1 MPDAL
6 RVTVLFRPPRTA
18 NAISSVIHG
27 NLQPSRRRPFPCA
40 EEYDSNETKHEGN
53 HVRFKGTLMAR
64 KSQSD
69 GRYPT
74 PVIDRHSKPG
84 TVIRLIVLAIVLVV
98 AAIAFVY
105 LEGRVDPNF
114 GLGLLGI
121 LAMVG
126 IFYLV
131 STFIGFVQIMPRA
144 GGDEL
149 SRLFIDGHPE
159 GTVVIDSKG
168 RVVYAN
174 RTYATLI
181 GAAGPNDILSIEA
194 IFSRDNQAA
203 EAVYRLTN
211 RIREGKEGQEE
222 FRLLN
227 GLGDQTDTP
236 VGPRW
241 YRLRAR
247 LLDLG
252 GGGEKLQAWQLS
264 DITAE
269 REDQERFFKEL
280 QHAIDY
286 LDHAPAGFLS
296 TGNHGDVAYI
306 NATLADWI
314 GLDLTAFSPG
324 TIALKDLIAGEGMA
338 LIESVQAAPG
348 LNKTATLD
356 LDMRRQDG
364 KSLPVRLVHRVSATR
379 DGAPGESRTIVL
391 MRSGEVD
398 SENTT
403 AAAEMRFTRFFNNTP
418 MAIASVDGNGQILRT
433 NAPFLKMFSA
443 AVSRDD
449 LERGSP
455 FHMVIHEGDRPK
467 FEQALDAARDGQ
479 GDIDPVDTRHA
490 ADSDRFFRFYVTA
503 VVDSGESE
511 EVAIIYAVEMTEQ
524 KALEG
529 QMAQTQK
536 MNAVGTLAGGIAHDF
551 NNVLTAI
558 LLSADHLLLSLR
570 PSDSSFADLMEIK
583 RNANRAAVLVR
594 QLLAFS
600 RKQTMRPTVLSMT
613 DVIGDLRM
621 LVDRLTG
628 THVKLD
634 IEFGKDLWPVK
645 TDLGQFEQVII
656 NLAVNAR
663 DAMPEGG
670 TVKIRTSNVAA
681 DEIEA
686 LNHRGMDVADYVLI
700 EVADE
705 GTGIEPDLLD
715 KIFEP
720 FFTTKDVGKGTGLGL
735 SMVYGIIKQSGG
747 YIYPDSQIDK
757 GTTFRIYL
765 PRHVEA
771 VSQADPDAAVADD
784 RAAEDAAAPQSAA
797 VAQQDRE
804 RTDLTGSATVLLVE
818 DEEAVRRGGKRMLE
832 TRGYTVHEAASGV
845 EALEIIE
852 EFGDAIDIV
861 VSDVVMPEMDG
872 PTLLRELRKDHPDMK
887 FIFVSGYAEDAF
899 AKNLPEDA
907 TFGFLPKPFS
917 LKQLATA
924 VKEVVES

>member
-1 MPDAL
+1 M
-6 RVTVLFRPPRTA
+6 
-18 NAISSVIHG
+18 
-27 NLQPSRRRPFPCA
+27 
-40 EEYDSNETKHEGN
+40 
-53 HVRFKGTLMAR
+53 MAR
-64 KSQSD
+64 KNPS
-69 GRYPT
+69 GGNYPT
-74 PVIDRHSKPG
+74 PMIDRHSRPG
-84 TVIRLIVLAIVLVV
+84 TVVRLIVLAVVLVV
-98 AAIAFVY
+98 SAIAFIL
-105 LEGRVDPNF
+105 LEGRVNANF
-114 GLGLLGI
+114 GLGMLGI
-121 LAMVG
+121 LSMVG

-144 GGDEL
+144 GGDEV
-149 SRLFIDGHPE
+149 SRLFIDSHPE
-159 GTVVIDSKG
+159 GTVIADQKG

-174 RTYATLI
+174 RTYAELT
-181 GAAGPNDILSIEA
+181 GATSANDILSIEA
-194 IFSRDNQAA
+194 LLTKDNQAA

-211 RIREGKEGQEE
+211 QIREGKQGQEE

-227 GLGDQTDTP
+227 PLNIKQGSL

-241 YRLRAR
+241 YRLKAR
-247 LLDLG
+247 PLELG
-252 GGGEKLQAWQLS
+252 AGGETLQAWQLS
-264 DITAE
+264 DVTAE
-269 REDQERFFKEL
+269 REDQERIFKEL

-296 TGNHGDVAYI
+296 TGRDGEVAYI

-314 GLDLTAFSPG
+314 GLDLTAFTPG
-324 TIALKDLIAGEGMA
+324 SIALKDLIAGEGMA

-348 LNKTATLD
+348 LNRTATLD
-356 LDMRRQDG
+356 LDMLRHDG
-364 KSLPVRLVHRVSATR
+364 TSLPVRLVHRVSATL

-391 MRSGEVD
+391 MRSGEGGD
-398 SENTT
+398 QDAT
-403 AAAEMRFTRFFNNTP
+403 AAAETRFTRFFNSTP
-418 MAIASVDGNGQILRT
+418 MAIASVNGDGHILRT

-443 AVSRDD
+443 VVSRDD
-449 LERGSP
+449 LEKGAS
-455 FHMVIHEGDRPK
+455 FADVIHSTDRQK
-467 FEQALDAARDGQ
+467 FEQALAAARDGKA
-479 GDIDPVDTRHA
+479 DIDPVDARHA
-490 ADSDRFFRFYVTA
+490 ADGERFLRFYVTA
-503 VVDSGESE
+503 VVDNPNSQEA
-511 EVAIIYAVEMTEQ
+511 AIIYTVEMTEQ

-600 RKQTMRPTVLSMT
+600 RKQTMRPSVLSMT

-621 LVDRLTG
+621 LIDRLTG
-628 THVKLD
+628 THVRLD

-663 DAMPEGG
+663 DAMPNGG
-670 TVKIRTSNVAA
+670 TVTIRTSNVASA
-681 DEIEA
+681 DMET
-686 LNHRGMDVADYVLI
+686 LNHRGMEIGDYVLI

-705 GTGIEPDLLD
+705 GTGIAPDLMD

-720 FFTTKDVGKGTGLGL
+720 FFTTKEIGKGTGLGL

-747 YIYPDSQIDK
+747 YIYPESEVGK

-765 PRHVEA
+765 PRHTE
-771 VSQADPDAAVADD
+771 VAT
-784 RAAEDAAAPQSAA
+784 AEKVIDGTP
-797 VAQQDRE
+797 VAERPPEDQKPPPRE
-804 RTDLTGSATVLLVE
+804 KQRKDLTGSATVLLVE

-845 EALEIIE
+845 EALDIVE
-852 EFGDAIDIV
+852 ELGGKVDIV

-872 PTLLRELRKDHPDMK
+872 PTLLRELRKDYPDLK

-907 TFGFLPKPFS
+907 KFGFLPKPFS

>member
-1 MPDAL
+1 
-6 RVTVLFRPPRTA
+6 
-18 NAISSVIHG
+18 
-27 NLQPSRRRPFPCA
+27 
-40 EEYDSNETKHEGN
+40 
-53 HVRFKGTLMAR
+53 MAR
-64 KSQSD
+64 KNQSD
-69 GRYPT
+69 GNYPT

-84 TVIRLIVLAIVLVV
+84 TVIRLIVLAVVLVV
-98 AAIAFVY
+98 AAVAFVY
-105 LEGRVDPNF
+105 LEDRLDPNF
-114 GLGLLGI
+114 ALGLLGI

-144 GGDEL
+144 GGDVL

-159 GTVVIDSKG
+159 GTVVTDKKG

-174 RTYATLI
+174 RTYATLT
-181 GAAGPNDILSIEA
+181 AAASSNDVLSIEA
-194 IFSRDNQAA
+194 LFSRDSQAA

-211 RIREGKEGQEE
+211 QIREGKEGQEE

-227 GLGDQTDTP
+227 GLGDKAESP

-252 GGGEKLQAWQLS
+252 AGGEQLQAWQLS

-296 TGNHGDVAYI
+296 TGDNGDVAYI

-324 TIALKDLIAGEGMA
+324 SIALRDLIAGEGMA

-356 LDMRRQDG
+356 LDMRRRDG
-364 KSLPVRLVHRVSATR
+364 KSLPVRLVHRVSATH

-391 MRSGEVD
+391 MRSGEAD
-398 SENTT
+398 SEDRT

-418 MAIASVDGNGQILRT
+418 MAIASVDGEGQILRT

-449 LERGSP
+449 LEKGSP
-455 FHMVIHEGDRPK
+455 FDVVIHEADRPH
-467 FEQALDAARDGQ
+467 FEQALKAARDGQ
-479 GDIDPVDTRHA
+479 GDIDPIDTRHA

-511 EVAIIYAVEMTEQ
+511 EAAIIYAVDMTEQ

-558 LLSADHLLLSLR
+558 LLSADHLLLSVR

-628 THVKLD
+628 SHVKLD
-634 IEFGKDLWPVK
+634 VEFGRDLWPVK

-670 TVKIRTSNVAA
+670 TVKIRTLNVAES
-681 DEIEA
+681 EIEA

-700 EVADE
+700 EVNDE
-705 GTGIEPDLLD
+705 GTGIEPDVMD

-747 YIYPDSQIDK
+747 YIYADSQIGE

-765 PRHVEA
+765 PRHVDAPLEDDGGGDGA
-771 VSQADPDAAVADD
+771 ADAPEGGDAAETDEPV
-784 RAAEDAAAPQSAA
+784 P
-797 VAQQDRE
+797 AQDKE

-832 TRGYTVHEAASGV
+832 TRGYTVHEAGSGV

-852 EFGDAIDIV
+852 ELGDAIDIV

-924 VKEVVES
+924 VKDVIES

>member
-1 MPDAL
+1 
-6 RVTVLFRPPRTA
+6 
-18 NAISSVIHG
+18 
-27 NLQPSRRRPFPCA
+27 
-40 EEYDSNETKHEGN
+40 
-53 HVRFKGTLMAR
+53 MAR
-64 KSQSD
+64 KNPSGGS
-69 GRYPT
+69 YPT
-74 PVIDRHSKPG
+74 PMIDRHSRPG
-84 TVIRLIVLAIVLVV
+84 TIIRLIVLAIVLVV
-98 AAIAFVY
+98 AAIAFVF
-105 LEGRVDPNF
+105 LEGRVNTNF

-121 LAMVG
+121 LSMIG

-131 STFIGFVQIMPRA
+131 STFIGFVQIIPRA

-159 GTVVIDSKG
+159 GTVVTDRKG
-168 RVVYAN
+168 CVVYAN
-174 RTYATLI
+174 RTYATLT
-181 GAAGPNDILSIEA
+181 GAASPNDILSIEA
-194 IFSRDNQAA
+194 LLSKDNQAA

-211 RIREGKEGQEE
+211 QVREGKEGQEE
-222 FRLLN
+222 FRLLSPLDRN
-227 GLGDQTDTP
+227 GGTTA
-236 VGPRW
+236 GPRW

-252 GGGEKLQAWQLS
+252 SGGETLQVWQLS
-264 DITAE
+264 DISDE

-296 TGNHGDVAYI
+296 TGENGEVAYI

-324 TIALKDLIAGEGMA
+324 SIVLKDLIAGEGMA

-356 LDMRRQDG
+356 LDMLRRDG
-364 KSLPVRLVHRVSATR
+364 KSLPVRLVHRVSAAQ

-391 MRSGEVD
+391 MRTDEGGGEA
-398 SENTT
+398 TT
-403 AAAEMRFTRFFNNTP
+403 AAAEMRFTRFFNSTP
-418 MAIASVDGNGQILRT
+418 MAIASINGDGRILRT

-443 AVSRDD
+443 VVSRDD
-449 LERGSP
+449 LERGTS
-455 FHMVIHEGDRPK
+455 FDTVIHEADWPR
-467 FEQALDAARDGQ
+467 FEQALSAARDGQ
-479 GDIDPVDTRHA
+479 ADIDPVDARHA
-490 ADSDRFFRFYVTA
+490 ADGERYLRFYVTA
-503 VVDSGESE
+503 VADSANSE
-511 EVAIIYAVEMTEQ
+511 EAAIIYTLETTEQ

-634 IEFGKDLWPVK
+634 VEFGKDLWPVK

-670 TVKIRTSNVAA
+670 TVIIRTSNVESS
-681 DEIEA
+681 DVEA
-686 LNHRGMDVADYVLI
+686 LNHRGMEAGDYVLI

-705 GTGIEPDLLD
+705 GSGIEPDLMD

-720 FFTTKDVGKGTGLGL
+720 FFTTKEVGKGTGLGL
-735 SMVYGIIKQSGG
+735 SMVYGIVKQSDG
-747 YIYPDSQIDK
+747 YIYPESEVEK

-765 PRHVEA
+765 PRHAEKA
-771 VSQADPDAAVADD
+771 EDTDIAA
-784 RAAEDAAAPQSAA
+784 DAAATVAEDEAADASAKTETPSDK
-797 VAQQDRE
+797 DRK
-804 RTDLTGSATVLLVE
+804 DLTGSATVLLVE

-845 EALEIIE
+845 EALDIVE
-852 EFGDAIDIV
+852 ELNGDIDIV

-872 PTLLRELRKDHPDMK
+872 PTLLRELRKEYPDLK
-887 FIFVSGYAEDAF
+887 FIFVSGYAENAF

-907 TFGFLPKPFS
+907 KFGFLPKPFS

-924 VKEVVES
+924 VKEIVES

>member
-1 MPDAL
+1 
-6 RVTVLFRPPRTA
+6 
-18 NAISSVIHG
+18 
-27 NLQPSRRRPFPCA
+27 
-40 EEYDSNETKHEGN
+40 
-53 HVRFKGTLMAR
+53 MAR
-64 KSQSD
+64 DSQSGD
-69 GRYPT
+69 YPT
-74 PVIDRHSKPG
+74 PIIDRHSKPG
-84 TVIRLIVLAIVLVV
+84 TVVRLTVLAIVLVGAAV
-98 AAIAFVY
+98 AFIY
-105 LEGRVDPNF
+105 LEGRVNTNL
-114 GLGLLGI
+114 GLGLLGM
-121 LAMVG
+121 LAMIG

-131 STFIGFVQIMPRA
+131 STVIGFVQIMPRG
-144 GGDEL
+144 GGDVL
-149 SRLFIDGHPE
+149 SRIFIDGHPE
-159 GTVVIDSKG
+159 GTVVTDRKG

-174 RTYATLI
+174 RTYADLI
-181 GAAGPNDILSIEA
+181 GATSPADVHSIEA
-194 IFSRDNQAA
+194 LMSSDNQAA

-211 RIREGKEGQEE
+211 QVREGKEGQEE
-222 FRLLN
+222 FRLLK
-227 GLGDQTDTP
+227 GLGGTGQNAE
-236 VGPRW
+236 GPRW

-247 LLDLG
+247 LLDIG
-252 GGGEKLQAWQLS
+252 DAGEQLHAWQLS

-269 REDQERFFKEL
+269 REDQEKFFREL

-286 LDHAPAGFLS
+286 LDHAPAGFMS
-296 TGNHGDVAYI
+296 TGHDGAIVYI

-314 GLDLTAFSPG
+314 GLDLTQFTPG
-324 TIALKDLIAGEGMA
+324 SVALNDLIAGEGMA
-338 LIESVQAAPG
+338 LIESVEAAPG
-348 LNKTATLD
+348 LDRTATLD
-356 LDMRRQDG
+356 LDMLRRDG
-364 KSLPVRLVHRVSATR
+364 KSMPVRLVHRVSAPR

-391 MRSGEVD
+391 LRGGESSGP
-398 SENTT
+398 SE

-418 MAIASVDGNGQILRT
+418 MAIASVDGSGKIVRT
-433 NAPFLKMFSA
+433 NAPFLKMFSG

-449 LERGSP
+449 LEKGTRFETVVHDADRKLFASALEAAA
-455 FHMVIHEGDRPK
+455 EGK
-467 FEQALDAARDGQ
+467 
-479 GDIDPVDTRHA
+479 GDIQPVDTRHA
-490 ADSDRFFRFYVTA
+490 ADEERFIRFYVTA
-503 VVDSGESE
+503 VIDDGDSKET
-511 EVAIIYAVEMTEQ
+511 AIVYAVETTEQ
-524 KALEG
+524 KALEA
-529 QMAQTQK
+529 QMAETQK

-634 IEFGKDLWPVK
+634 IDYGKDLWPVK

-670 TVKIRTSNVAA
+670 TIKVSTANVESHEVAA
-681 DEIEA
+681 
-686 LNHRGMDVADYVLI
+686 LNNRGMEAGDYVMIAI
-700 EVADE
+700 EDE
-705 GTGIEPDLLD
+705 GTGIAPDLLD

-747 YIYPDSQIDK
+747 YIYPESNVGK

-765 PRHVEA
+765 PRHVETEEEA
-771 VSQADPDAAVADD
+771 VSD
-784 RAAEDAAAPQSAA
+784 SAA
-797 VAQQDRE
+797 DKAGAGADGANGSGGQKE
-804 RTDLTGSATVLLVE
+804 PTDLTGSATVLLVE

-832 TRGYTVHEAASGV
+832 TRGYTVHEAGSGV
-845 EALEIIE
+845 EALDVIKELD
-852 EFGDAIDIV
+852 GDVDIV

-872 PTLLRELRKDHPDMK
+872 PTLLRELRKEYPDMK

-899 AKNLPEDA
+899 AKNLPENA
-907 TFGFLPKPFS
+907 QFGFLPKPFS

-924 VKEVVES
+924 VKEVIDS